1 MKIYLVIILFL
12 SSFSA
17 AEKKIESYEVKI
29 IDEFKINKLLPG
41 KITPKRQSILGFE
54 ISGKLKKVVVDIGDE
69 VNAGDLLAELKI
81 LKLWLTITKQKQ
93 NFRCSKKS
101 LKDLYL

>member
-17 AEKKIESYEVKI
+17 AEKNIESYEVKI

-41 KITPKRQSILGFE
+41 KIQKRQSILGFE
-54 ISGKLKKVVVDIGDE
+54 ISGKIE
-69 VNAGDLLAELKI
+69 
-81 LKLWLTITKQKQ
+81 KQ
-93 NFRCSKKS
+93 
-101 LKDLYL
+101 